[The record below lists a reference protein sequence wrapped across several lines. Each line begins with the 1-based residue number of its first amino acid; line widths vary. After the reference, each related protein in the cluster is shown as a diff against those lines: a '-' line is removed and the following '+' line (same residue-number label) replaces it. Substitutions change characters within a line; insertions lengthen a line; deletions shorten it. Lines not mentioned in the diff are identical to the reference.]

1 MGDPMKIRASNN
13 AGVTEVKVL
22 MSHPMESGQ
31 RKDAAGALVPA
42 HHITDVSVLHGA
54 KLVLECQWGTAVS
67 QNPYLAFKFNGGA
80 KGDKITV
87 SWKDN
92 KGDTRTDEAT
102 IA

>member
-1 MGDPMKIRASNN
+1 MGDPMKIRASSN

-22 MSHPMESGQ
+22 MAHPMESGQ
-31 RKDAAGALVPA
+31 RKDSEGKLVPA
-42 HHITDVSVLHGA
+42 HHITDVTVQHAG
-54 KLVLECQWGTAVS
+54 KTVLECQWGQAVS
-67 QNPYLAFKFNGGA
+67 QNPYLVFRFKGGA

-92 KGDTRTDEAT
+92 KGDSRTDEAA